1 MSETRIPRALT
12 IVGWLFILEGTS
24 ALIDIIGSA
33 MHRRI
38 SVNIGILGL
47 VIGPGL
53 FRLDPRWRRWA
64 LVFIRISI
72 IAAPLAIAVL
82 LLAPSSLE
90 LQLFGRAIGEVP
102 RGMGLVL
109 VTGVLL
115 VAVWQ
120 YRVLM
125 RSDVRAVFGEPV

>member
-1 MSETRIPRALT
+1 MSERRIPRALT
-12 IVGWLFILEGTS
+12 IVGWLFILEGIS
-24 ALIDIIGSA
+24 ALIDIIGWA
-33 MHRRI
+33 MRGRI

-64 LVFIRISI
+64 LVFTWVTM
-72 IAAPLAIAVL
+72 IAAPLAIVVL
-82 LLAPSSLE
+82 LLAPSPLE
-90 LQLFGRAIGEVP
+90 LQLFGRVIGEVP
-102 RGMGLVL
+102 RGVGVGL
-109 VTGVLL
+109 VTGILL

-125 RSDVRAVFGEPV
+125 RSDVRAEFGESA